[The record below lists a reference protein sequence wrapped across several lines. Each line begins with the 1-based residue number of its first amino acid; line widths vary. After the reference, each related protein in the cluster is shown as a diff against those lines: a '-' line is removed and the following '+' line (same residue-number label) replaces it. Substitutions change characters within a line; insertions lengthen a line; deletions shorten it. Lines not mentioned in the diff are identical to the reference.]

1 MNPLFVL
8 LLLTKVGAEREE
20 QKGIKA
26 HDASTE
32 PPVCKVHVVNT
43 KESPGDED
51 LPKISKE
58 WMDRRLSWMKT
69 KNTKMKEKV
78 TSWVGGMENVEIV
91 PLAEC
96 IKKDGEKINSGRG
109 SCEFF
114 AHIYEQ
120 KKARAESRVGGNWD
134 ESLVTPFLYFDL
146 AEFKANGFG
155 YYETSHI
162 LGLKF
167 KPEDVKAI
175 VKDFCDSL

>member
-26 HDASTE
+26 HDAPTE
-32 PPVCKVHVVNT
+32 RPVCKVHVVNT
-43 KESPGDED
+43 AESPGDED
-51 LPKISKE
+51 LVK
-58 WMDRRLSWMKT
+58 WMDT
-69 KNTKMKEKV
+69 KNTKMKEKF

-96 IKKDGEKINSGRG
+96 IKKDGESFNRGRG
-109 SCEFF
+109 SCNFF

-120 KKARAESRVGGNWD
+120 KKARDESVVGGNWD

-146 AEFKANGFG
+146 AESQIKPPFAG
-155 YYETSHI
+155 YYETSNI
-162 LGLKF
+162 LEVKF